1 MSFDSAH
8 LLSQLSALNREE
20 GDFKLKCDGAE
31 IKAHSFILSLRSKY
45 FATALTT
52 GVGNAKSKSEMEVMD
67 CSHKVLTCI
76 VNFMYGFPIPEDF
89 DDHQGLLHQADLFMM
104 EDLKSAVGLRI
115 AKNLSL
121 ETLREIVLLA
131 ESYRAVKLQESC
143 GEFILAHME
152 ELDDGLLAE
161 LALPPSARVAFE
173 AVKANQ
179 REKNSKEALISH
191 ITDLGEKI
199 LGITVNPDQFKKRTD
214 FPDDPIEYKAYVR
227 GHIQANMLVRCCET
241 FSYTKTGTSSTYTAL
256 VGDFGRTLSPQYST
270 VQVKWENGITSGPK
284 DCFVNLELITGP
296 LNTTLLSNA

>member
-1 MSFDSAH
+1 MLFH
-8 LLSQLSALNREE
+8 QHQYHVTN
-20 GDFKLKCDGAE
+20 E
-31 IKAHSFILSLRSKY
+31 IIYPRSKY

-76 VNFMYGFPIPEDF
+76 VNFMYGFPIP
-89 DDHQGLLHQADLFMM
+89 DDDPQGLLHQADLFMM

-115 AKNLSL
+115 AKNLRL
-121 ETLREIVLLA
+121 ETLKELVLLA
-131 ESYRAVKLQESC
+131 ERYREVKLQESC

-161 LALPPSARVAFE
+161 LALPPCARVAFQ
-173 AVKANQ
+173 AVKVNQ

-191 ITDLGEKI
+191 ITGIGEKI

-227 GHIQANMLVRCCET
+227 GHIQANMLVVRCCET

-256 VGDFGRTLSPQYST
+256 VGDFGRTLSPQHST

-296 LNTTLLSNA
+296 LNTTVLSNA

>member
-1 MSFDSAH
+1 
-8 LLSQLSALNREE
+8 
-20 GDFKLKCDGAE
+20 
-31 IKAHSFILSLRSKY
+31 
-45 FATALTT
+45 
-52 GVGNAKSKSEMEVMD
+52 
-67 CSHKVLTCI
+67 
-76 VNFMYGFPIPEDF
+76 
-89 DDHQGLLHQADLFMM
+89 MM

>member
-1 MSFDSAH
+1 
-8 LLSQLSALNREE
+8 
-20 GDFKLKCDGAE
+20 
-31 IKAHSFILSLRSKY
+31 
-45 FATALTT
+45 
-52 GVGNAKSKSEMEVMD
+52 MD

-76 VNFMYGFPIPEDF
+76 VNFMYGFPIPENF
-89 DDHQGLLHQADLFMM
+89 DDPQGLLHQADFFMM
-104 EDLKSAVGLRI
+104 EDLKSAVGLLI

-121 ETLREIVLLA
+121 ETLRELVLLA
-131 ESYRAVKLQESC
+131 ERYREVKLQEKC

-173 AVKANQ
+173 AVKVNQ

-191 ITDLGEKI
+191 ITDIGEKI